1 MRNREKGTKMSDII
15 SKITK
20 EKKETINSEEKKKK
34 Y

>member
-20 EKKETINSEEKKKK
+20 ETINSEEKKKK